1 MKNSA
6 PKLFARFWS
15 MLRPDTTEIRNIYLF
30 SILSGILSL
39 GLPLGIQMI
48 INFIELGQMSTS
60 WFVLVLLVV
69 LSIGFSGVLNIFQ
82 LRITENLQQRIFARS
97 AFEFAER
104 IPHIKLSELLK
115 KYATDLTHRFFDT
128 MTIQKG
134 LSKLLIDFTASILQL
149 VFCLVLLSFYHSFFI
164 FLGIVLVF
172 ALILIVRFTVHRG
185 MQTSMEESSY
195 KYKIAHWLK
204 EVSQA
209 RFSFS
214 LSGNH
219 KLHISR
225 TDNHLQG
232 YLTARDEHFK
242 VLVKQYV
249 YLIAFKVLI
258 ALVFLIIGGLLVINQ
273 QMNIGQFVASEI
285 IILLVLSA
293 VEKLI
298 LSVEVVYDVLTAI
311 EKIAQVTD
319 LELEHEIIDGYKLES
334 TEGFSVHLEHVTCQ
348 IQDLEM
354 EILSNISFQ
363 IHPNE
368 KVCIVTDS
376 SVSSNL
382 LFHLIVG
389 LCETDHGHVSIN
401 GLPLE
406 NLNKEFLREQIGAV
420 VDQDLLIFGS
430 VIDNISFGRNHIDL
444 KRVEEEVVE
453 LELKTF
459 VQALTEKYHA
469 VLNADVQFI
478 PRDIVKKILIARAMI
493 GDPRLVLLEEP
504 TAGLTAAQK
513 NVILNRI
520 LKGEHATVIVASTDP
535 ELMKRFPR
543 VIEIIEGSVAFDGSY
558 ETFKTK

>member
-1 MKNSA
+1 
-6 PKLFARFWS
+6 
-15 MLRPDTTEIRNIYLF
+15 
-30 SILSGILSL
+30 
-39 GLPLGIQMI
+39 
-48 INFIELGQMSTS
+48 
-60 WFVLVLLVV
+60 
-69 LSIGFSGVLNIFQ
+69 
-82 LRITENLQQRIFARS
+82 
-97 AFEFAER
+97 
-104 IPHIKLSELLK
+104 
-115 KYATDLTHRFFDT
+115 
-128 MTIQKG
+128 
-134 LSKLLIDFTASILQL
+134 
-149 VFCLVLLSFYHSFFI
+149 
-164 FLGIVLVF
+164 
-172 ALILIVRFTVHRG
+172 
-185 MQTSMEESSY
+185 MQTSLEESSY

-214 LSGNH
+214 LSGNQ

-225 TDNHLQG
+225 TDSHLQG

-249 YLIAFKVLI
+249 YLIVFKVLI

-311 EKIAQVTD
+311 EKISQVTD
-319 LELEHEIIDGYKLES
+319 LELEQELSDGYKLES
-334 TEGFSVHLEHVTCQ
+334 AEGFSVHLENVSCQ
-348 IQDLEM
+348 IQDFEM
-354 EILSNISFQ
+354 NLLSNISVK
-363 IHPNE
+363 INHNE
-368 KVCIVTDS
+368 KVCIVSDS

-389 LCETDHGHVSIN
+389 LCETDQGNVSLN
-401 GLPLE
+401 GLPLV

-420 VDQDLLIFGS
+420 VDQDLLIFGTL
-430 VIDNISFGRNHIDL
+430 IDNIAFGRNDIDL
-444 KRVEEEVVE
+444 KRIEEEVVE

-459 VQALTEKYHA
+459 LQALPEKYHS
-469 VLNADVQFI
+469 VLNADIQFI

-504 TAGLTAAQK
+504 TAGLTLVQK
-513 NVILNRI
+513 NVILNRV
-520 LKGEHATVIVASTDP
+520 LKKDNVTVIIASSDVDVM
-535 ELMKRFPR
+535 ERFPR
-543 VIEIIEGSVAFDGSY
+543 IIEIVKGNVVFDGSY

>member
-1 MKNSA
+1 
-6 PKLFARFWS
+6 
-15 MLRPDTTEIRNIYLF
+15 
-30 SILSGILSL
+30 
-39 GLPLGIQMI
+39 MI

-60 WFVLVLLVV
+60 WFVLVFLVV
-69 LSIGFSGVLNIFQ
+69 LSLGLSGVLNIFQ
-82 LRITENLQQRIFARS
+82 LRITENLQQRIFTRS

-104 IPHIKLSELLK
+104 IPHIKLTELLK

-128 MTIQKG
+128 LTIQKG

-149 VFCLVLLSFYHSFFI
+149 LFCLVLLSFYHSFFI

-172 ALILIVRFTVHRG
+172 TLFLIVRFTVHRG

-204 EVSQA
+204 EISQA

-249 YLIAFKVLI
+249 YLIVFKVLI

-311 EKIAQVTD
+311 EKISQVTD
-319 LELEHEIIDGYKLES
+319 LELEQELTDGFKMES
-334 TEGFSVHLEHVTCQ
+334 TEGFSVHLDHVTCQ
-348 IQDLEM
+348 IQELEL
-354 EILSNISFQ
+354 EVLSDVSFQ
-363 IHPNE
+363 IKPNE
-368 KVCIVTDS
+368 KVCIVSDS
-376 SVSSNL
+376 SISSNL

-389 LCETDHGHVSIN
+389 LCETDHGNVTIN

-420 VDQDLLIFGS
+420 VDQDLLIFGNL
-430 VIDNISFGRNHIDL
+430 IDNISFGRNHIDL
-444 KRVEEEVVE
+444 KRIEEEVSE

-459 VQALTEKYHA
+459 IQALPEKYLSI
-469 VLNADVQFI
+469 LNADIQFI
-478 PRDIVKKILIARAMI
+478 PRDVARKILIARAMI
-493 GDPRLVLLEEP
+493 GDPNLLLLEEP
-504 TAGLTAAQK
+504 TAGLTYSQK
-513 NVILNRI
+513 NTVLNRI
-520 LKGEHATVIVASTDP
+520 FKNDNVTVLVASTDP
-535 ELMKRFPR
+535 AVIERFPR
-543 VIEIIEGSVAFDGSY
+543 VIEIHQGRLVFDGSY

>member
-1 MKNSA
+1 MKTST

-15 MLRPDTTEIRNIYLF
+15 MLRPDSIEIRNIYLF
-30 SILSGILSL
+30 SVFSGMLSL

-69 LSIGFSGVLNIFQ
+69 LSVGLSGVLNIFQ
-82 LRITENLQQRIFARS
+82 LRITENLQQRIFTRS

-104 IPHIKLSELLK
+104 IPHIKLTELLK

-128 MTIQKG
+128 LTIQKG

-164 FLGIVLVF
+164 FLGIFLVF
-172 ALILIVRFTVHRG
+172 TLILIVRFTVQRG
-185 MQTSMEESSY
+185 MQTSLEESSY

-214 LSGNH
+214 LSGNQ

-225 TDNHLQG
+225 TDSHLQG

-249 YLIAFKVLI
+249 YLIVFKVLI

-311 EKIAQVTD
+311 EKISQVTD
-319 LELEHEIIDGYKLES
+319 LELEQELSDGYKLES
-334 TEGFSVHLEHVTCQ
+334 AEGFSVHLENVSCQ
-348 IQDLEM
+348 IQDFEM
-354 EILSNISFQ
+354 NLLSNISVK
-363 IHPNE
+363 INHNE
-368 KVCIVTDS
+368 KVCIVSDS

-389 LCETDHGHVSIN
+389 LCETDQGNVSLN
-401 GLPLE
+401 GLPLV

-420 VDQDLLIFGS
+420 VDQDLLIFGTL
-430 VIDNISFGRNHIDL
+430 IDNIAFGRNDIDL
-444 KRVEEEVVE
+444 KRIEEEVVE

-459 VQALTEKYHA
+459 LQALPEKYHS
-469 VLNADVQFI
+469 VLNADIQFI

-504 TAGLTAAQK
+504 TAGLTLVQK
-513 NVILNRI
+513 NVILNRV
-520 LKGEHATVIVASTDP
+520 LKKDNVTVIIASSDVDVM
-535 ELMKRFPR
+535 ERFPR
-543 VIEIIEGSVAFDGSY
+543 IIEIVKGNVVFDGSY

>member
-1 MKNSA
+1 
-6 PKLFARFWS
+6 
-15 MLRPDTTEIRNIYLF
+15 MLRPDSAEIRNIYLF

-60 WFVLVLLVV
+60 WFVLVFLVV
-69 LSIGFSGVLNIFQ
+69 LSLGLSGVLNIFQ
-82 LRITENLQQRIFARS
+82 LRITENLQQRIFTRS

-104 IPHIKLSELLK
+104 IPHIKLTELLK

-128 MTIQKG
+128 LTIQKG

-149 VFCLVLLSFYHSFFI
+149 LFCLVLLSFYHSFFI

-172 ALILIVRFTVHRG
+172 TLFLIVRFTVHRG

-204 EVSQA
+204 EISQA

-249 YLIAFKVLI
+249 YLIVFKVLI

-311 EKIAQVTD
+311 EKISQVTD
-319 LELEHEIIDGYKLES
+319 LELEQELTDGFKMES
-334 TEGFSVHLEHVTCQ
+334 TEGFSVHLDHVTCQ
-348 IQDLEM
+348 IQELEL
-354 EILSNISFQ
+354 EVLSDVSFQ
-363 IHPNE
+363 IKPNE
-368 KVCIVTDS
+368 KVCIVSDS
-376 SVSSNL
+376 SISSNL

-389 LCETDHGHVSIN
+389 LCETDHGNVTIN

-420 VDQDLLIFGS
+420 VDQDLLIFGNL
-430 VIDNISFGRNHIDL
+430 IDNISFGRNHIDL
-444 KRVEEEVVE
+444 KRIEEEVSE

-459 VQALTEKYHA
+459 IQALPEKYLSI
-469 VLNADVQFI
+469 LNADIQFI
-478 PRDIVKKILIARAMI
+478 PRDVARKILIARAMI
-493 GDPRLVLLEEP
+493 GDPNLLLLEEP
-504 TAGLTAAQK
+504 TAGLTYSQK
-513 NVILNRI
+513 NTVLNRI
-520 LKGEHATVIVASTDP
+520 FKNDNVTVLVASTDP
-535 ELMKRFPR
+535 AVIERFPR
-543 VIEIIEGSVAFDGSY
+543 VIEIHQGRLVFDGSY

>member
-1 MKNSA
+1 MKNST

-15 MLRPDTTEIRNIYLF
+15 MLRPDTMEIRNIYLF

-48 INFIELGQMSTS
+48 INFIELGQISTS
-60 WFVLVLLVV
+60 WFVLVFLVV
-69 LSIGFSGVLNIFQ
+69 LSLGLSGVLNIFQ
-82 LRITENLQQRIFARS
+82 LRITENLQQRIFTRS

-104 IPHIKLSELLK
+104 IPHIKLTELLK

-128 MTIQKG
+128 LTIQKG

-149 VFCLVLLSFYHSFFI
+149 LFCLVLLSFYHSFFI
-164 FLGIVLVF
+164 FLGIFLVF
-172 ALILIVRFTVHRG
+172 TLILIVRFTVQRG
-185 MQTSMEESSY
+185 MQTSLEESSY

-225 TDNHLQG
+225 TDSHLQG
-232 YLTARDEHFK
+232 YLSARDEHFK

-249 YLIAFKVLI
+249 YLIIFKVLI

-311 EKIAQVTD
+311 EKISQVTD
-319 LELEHEIIDGYKLES
+319 LELEQELKEGYKMES
-334 TEGFSVHLEHVTCQ
+334 NEGFSIQLDQVTCH
-348 IQDLEM
+348 IEDVEL
-354 EILSNISFQ
+354 EILSDVSLH

-368 KVCIVTDS
+368 KVCVVTDS

-382 LFHLIVG
+382 LFHLMVG
-389 LCETDHGHVSIN
+389 LCEADHGNISIN

-430 VIDNISFGRNHIDL
+430 LIDNISFGRNHIDL
-444 KRVEEEVVE
+444 KRIEEEVLE
-453 LELKTF
+453 LDLKTF
-459 VQALTEKYHA
+459 VQALPDKYLS
-469 VLNADVQFI
+469 VLNADIQFI
-478 PRDIVKKILIARAMI
+478 PRDVVRKILIARAMI
-493 GDPRLVLLEEP
+493 GNPSLLLLEEP
-504 TAGLTAAQK
+504 TAGLTASQK
-513 NVILNRI
+513 STILNRI
-520 LKGEHATVIVASTDP
+520 LKNENATVMVASTDP
-535 ELMKRFPR
+535 AVIERFPR
-543 VIEIIEGSVAFDGSY
+543 VIEIHQGRLVFDGSY